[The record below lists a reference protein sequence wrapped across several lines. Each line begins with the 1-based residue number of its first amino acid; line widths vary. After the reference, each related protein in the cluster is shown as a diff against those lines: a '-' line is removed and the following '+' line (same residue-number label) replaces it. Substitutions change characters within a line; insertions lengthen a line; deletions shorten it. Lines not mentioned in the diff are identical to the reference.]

1 MKNWSICFQKIQ
13 MRLSWKNSSKKLLF
27 KIIYLWWNP
36 LFFTNWLFF
45 FLLLLF
51 HYLWWEISYHRRFP
65 CSSVVGRPMKRP
77 CLGFWAA
84 RSSGRCPCQCWEGR
98 NQMIF
103 KVSSSLNHS
112 MIVWFTCQWWKREVF
127 GPKTEMRVPLA
138 FSSHNVPTSAPHLWA
153 QACPRT
159 PQKWAEISW
168 NVILIECIDIHR
180 SAVRSNSAVQRLWDS
195 VLFLL
200 VIIFCS
206 KSVLSKDGIQRL
218 LKPTEKIPQAEFS
231 WNLENPGIYCF

>member
-1 MKNWSICFQKIQ
+1 MKPFVFYK
-13 MRLSWKNSSKKLLF
+13 LS
-27 KIIYLWWNP
+27 
-36 LFFTNWLFF
+36 F
-45 FLLLLF
+45 FLFLF
-51 HYLWWEISYHRRFP
+51 LYLWWEIRCHGRFP

-77 CLGFWAA
+77 CLGLWAA
-84 RSSGRCPCQCWEGR
+84 RSSGRCPCQCREGR

-103 KVSSSLNHS
+103 KVSSSLKHS
-112 MIVWFTCQWWKREVF
+112 MIVWFTCQLWKREVF
-127 GPKTEMRVPLA
+127 GPKTETRVSLA
-138 FSSHNVPTSAPHLWA
+138 FSSHHNVPTSAPHLWA

-168 NVILIECIDIHR
+168 NAILIECMDIHR
-180 SAVRSNSAVQRLWDS
+180 STVRSNSAVQWLWDS
-195 VLFLL
+195 VLFSL
-200 VIIFCS
+200 VIVFCS